1 MSLCGKIKRRRRLL
15 SFPDDRTKLTDL
27 SEWLQ
32 YKLAP
37 PTSPAVFKTA
47 RVRLFA
53 THSHHPLVVS
63 ICHHLAKIIVLYLP
77 RPLGYDCNDFGLTTF
92 SSHIVHELTL
102 VHTLALLRTWP
113 CTLSYGVFSY
123 TQPHTHTHTHTHT
136 HSCTAYLHTPV
147 THVANTCLMMVQT
160 LSLTNIVMHMHSIQ
174 FNCTCA
180 CLYRPLI
187 LFKFVY
193 QALSCLQG

>member
-1 MSLCGKIKRRRRLL
+1 MVAV
-15 SFPDDRTKLTDL
+15 
-27 SEWLQ
+27 
-32 YKLAP
+32 YNLAP
-37 PTSPAVFKTA
+37 PASPAVFKTA

-53 THSHHPLVVS
+53 THSHRPLVVS

-77 RPLGYDCNDFGLTTF
+77 RPLGYDCNDF

-113 CTLSYGVFSY
+113 CTLSYGAFSY
-123 TQPHTHTHTHTHT
+123 TQPHTYTHTHIHTHTHTHTHVQRTCT
-136 HSCTAYLHTPV
+136 HQLYMWQTIHLSDDGTNTL
-147 THVANTCLMMVQT
+147 THKLCH
-160 LSLTNIVMHMHSIQ
+160 MHMHSIQ

-187 LFKFVY
+187 LCKFVY
-193 QALSCLQG
+193 QAFCTCFVSPRIEYIVSPSGTLNVHIHCTLA

>member
-15 SFPDDRTKLTDL
+15 SFPDDRTKLSDP

-32 YKLAP
+32 YNLAP
-37 PTSPAVFKTA
+37 PASPAVFKTA

-53 THSHHPLVVS
+53 THSHRPLVVS

-77 RPLGYDCNDFGLTTF
+77 RPLGYDCNDF

-113 CTLSYGVFSY
+113 CTLSYGAFSY
-123 TQPHTHTHTHTHT
+123 TQPHTYTHTHTHTHTHT
-136 HSCTAYLHTPV
+136 LMYSVLAHTSY
-147 THVANTCLMMVQT
+147 TCGKQYTCLMMVQT
-160 LSLTNIVMHMHSIQ
+160 LSLTNFVT
-174 FNCTCA
+174 CTC
-180 CLYRPLI
+180 I
-187 LFKFVY
+187 LFNST
-193 QALSCLQG
+193 ALVHVCADH

>member
-15 SFPDDRTKLTDL
+15 SFPDDRTKLTDP

-32 YKLAP
+32 YNLAP

-77 RPLGYDCNDFGLTTF
+77 RPLGYDCNDFGTF
-92 SSHIVHELTL
+92 SSHIVHELML
-102 VHTLALLRTWP
+102 AHTCA
-113 CTLSYGVFSY
+113 
-123 TQPHTHTHTHTHT
+123 HT
-136 HSCTAYLHTPV
+136 C
-147 THVANTCLMMVQT
+147 
-160 LSLTNIVMHMHSIQ
+160 NIVAYMALYAIVWRIFFFIFLHSSFLAI
-174 FNCTCA
+174 
-180 CLYRPLI
+180 
-187 LFKFVY
+187 V
-193 QALSCLQG
+193 